1 MIKLRTIDEHAGE
14 LSNLILNGFNYLS
27 DHKEWYQALAHLGMA
42 SGIANIEFDRLRYN
56 GSYALGIGC
65 DAADDIAELQN
76 EIEKKLIISLCR
88 FNFIWSALETVI
100 DITVPPKLIT
110 NPRGKIN
117 NTCYFL
123 KHNIPPPLSFKAY
136 EDALFLLESS
146 IGENSSYS
154 EIIKNELSYG
164 DHISESGKGVFL
176 AYKLR
181 NKLVHGSLV
190 IPEANE
196 EEEEYTDNDIIELSS
211 RLVLYTIQML
221 SIIFWKEKFPTI
233 KWDVDV
239 DIDEIDIFTAF
250 TNIQYEEDF
259 SQIPLQP
266 SLFT

>member
-1 MIKLRTIDEHAGE
+1 MIQLRTIDEHAGN

-27 DHKEWYQALAHLGMA
+27 GQEKWYQALAHLDMA

-56 GSYALGIGC
+56 GSYAIGMGC

-76 EIEKKLIISLCR
+76 RIEKKLIISLCR

-100 DITVPPKLIT
+100 DIAVPPKLIK

-117 NTCYFL
+117 NACYFL
-123 KHNIPPPLSFKAY
+123 KHNIPPALSFKAY
-136 EDALFLLESS
+136 EDALFLLESA
-146 IGENSSYS
+146 IGKNSRHN
-154 EIIKNELSYG
+154 ETIKDGLPYG
-164 DHISESGKGVFL
+164 DHISDSGKGIFL

-181 NKLVHGSLV
+181 NKLVHGSLI

-196 EEEEYTDNDIIELSS
+196 EEEDYTDNDIVELSS
-211 RLVLYTIQML
+211 RLTLYTIQML

-233 KWDVDV
+233 KWDIGT

-259 SQIPLQP
+259 SQIPLQQN
-266 SLFT
+266 LFI